1 MKAVLDTSPI
11 ISLSIIN
18 KLPIL
23 ESLFSSIYIPK
34 AVWKELSDNKAILPF
49 SGIKSFFNSRKIKE
63 ISKNNNLTPF
73 VDCGES
79 EAIILAKEI
88 NADYLIIDDKR
99 ARSIA
104 EEIGLECIGTLGLLY
119 RAKEKSLIT
128 ELKPLFTQ
136 LIANGRYYSKEIL
149 NFLLSKDNEELIK

>member
-63 ISKNNNLTPF
+63 TYSHNEVDILLNNLVFQKT
-73 VDCGES
+73 C
-79 EAIILAKEI
+79 
-88 NADYLIIDDKR
+88 
-99 ARSIA
+99 
-104 EEIGLECIGTLGLLY
+104 
-119 RAKEKSLIT
+119 
-128 ELKPLFTQ
+128 
-136 LIANGRYYSKEIL
+136 
-149 NFLLSKDNEELIK
+149 